1 MPQMTK
7 KEGRTTVFNIGNRSA
22 RSTSGKSKRPR
33 RSFNVCWCG
42 KLSICTESS
51 IPYTTGHFEVDQKLN
66 IKAETIMYLEK
77 KTYKSSIIWKSENHS
92 QDVGV
97 ITSEREINYKPS
109 VVLYTFNVSAQE
121 VKSGGLVA
129 QDHFPARRWVKDQSG
144 LHGALDAI
152 KMKSKFY
159 VLKAPSKKIFAVY
172 IW

>member
-1 MPQMTK
+1 MLMWQTIYLYRKQHTLYYRTLWSRSKTK
-7 KEGRTTVFNIGNRSA
+7 H
-22 RSTSGKSKRPR
+22 KSWNY
-33 RSFNVCWCG
+33 NV
-42 KLSICTESS
+42 SS
-51 IPYTTGHFEVDQKLN
+51 
-66 IKAETIMYLEK
+66 K
-77 KTYKSSIIWKSENHS
+77 KTYKSSIIWKPENHS

-159 VLKAPSKKIFAVY
+159 VLKASSKKIFAVY